1 MKVTNATFTLP
12 EEYRL
17 LREIDLQ
24 KNKKLAVLVN
34 VGALVIA
41 LPLFLL
47 GLWLQPPFRD
57 GELILSLPAL
67 LVALF
72 GMVAYLFL
80 HEWVHG
86 IFIRHYCGKKAEYG
100 FTGLYAFA
108 GRKDAYFAK
117 RPYLVISLAPVV
129 LWGAALLILNLL
141 CGPAW
146 FWTAYLIQI
155 INLSGAAGDLYV
167 TALLLRMP
175 AGVLVNDD
183 GVSMRFY
190 G

>member
-47 GLWLQPPFRD
+47 GLWLRD